1 MLFTR
6 LSLTLL
12 CLCVALL
19 LPVAGT
25 ASGVNPPQ
33 AAFSVFPAQPT
44 TNDAVLLDA
53 GPSMPGDIRIARY
66 EWDFDGDGAADATSE
81 QAQVRHFFEESGTFQ
96 VTLRVSDNA
105 GGSGVMTQQVQVLQ
119 APVSA
124 RRSLEMTLEPNRVLA
139 GGSFFVTVTIQVNEA
154 ASGLGLS
161 EVVPAGWRT
170 RPVDDGGGLF
180 KRAQGELQWLWAQSL
195 DPGQSVSVRYAV
207 DVPETVLR
215 GSYALNGTVSS
226 FLPNRF
232 RLPVYGLF
240 DVEVL

>member
-1 MLFTR
+1 MPFVR
-6 LSLTLL
+6 LSIALF
-12 CLCVALL
+12 CLCALA
-19 LPVAGT
+19 VGGT
-25 ASGVNPPQ
+25 ASGVKPPT
-33 AAFSVFPAQPT
+33 AVFSVFPAQPT

-53 GPSMPGDIRIARY
+53 GPSVPGDIRISLY
-66 EWDFDGDGAADATSE
+66 EWDFDGDGAVDVASD
-81 QAQVRHFFEESGTFQ
+81 QPQVRHFFDRGGSFP
-96 VTLRVSDNA
+96 VTLRVSDSA
-105 GGSGVMTQQVQVLQ
+105 GGVGAMTQQVQVAH

-139 GGSFFVTVTIQVNEA
+139 GGSFFVTVTIQVNEQ

-180 KRAQGELQWLWAQSL
+180 KRAQGELQWLWPQSF
-195 DPGQSVSVRYAV
+195 DPEQTVSVRYEV
-207 DVPETVLR
+207 IVPETVLR
-215 GSYALNGTVSS
+215 GRYPLTGTVSS

-232 RLPVYGLF
+232 KLPVYSLF

>member
-1 MLFTR
+1 MSFPR

-12 CLCVALL
+12 CLCALPL

-25 ASGVNPPQ
+25 ASGVKPPQ
-33 AAFSVFPAQPT
+33 AVFAVVPAQPT

-53 GPSMPGDIRIARY
+53 SLSVPGDIRIARY
-66 EWDFDGDGAADATSE
+66 DWDFDGDGAVDATSE
-81 QAQVRHFFEESGTFQ
+81 QAQVRHFFDRSGSFQ

-105 GGSGVMTQQVQVLQ
+105 GGAGSMTLPVDVAQ

-139 GGSFFVTVTIQVNEA
+139 GGSFFVTVTIQVNEE

-170 RPVDDGGGLF
+170 RPMDDGGGLF
-180 KRAQGELQWLWAQSL
+180 KRAQGELQWLWAQSF
-195 DPGQSVSVRYAV
+195 DPGQSVSVRYEV

-215 GSYALNGTVSS
+215 GSYPLAGTVSS

-232 RLPVYGLF
+232 KLPVYSLF